1 MKLFKVYLDSNTAQ
15 RQASAAMSSDVSQH
29 LQINTPLIAPLQSMV
44 KQYSEPDLAYV
55 VDFNYYKGRHY
66 FGEIFRVGVFLTL
79 QNAIQY
85 ALSLCFLH
93 PNGSIPNSYNRETR
107 SWNVVN
113 ASSIVTRFTEAY
125 NVVIRETVL
134 DAPRFPKEA
143 LRSFSLTRGIFSYSY
158 SYDQSCDEFD
168 SIECY
173 RDWKSSLD
181 KLFTGIPRHICSSSG
196 HIIRRSIE
204 KPYYYDEFEH
214 VCRVCGK
221 MAVPDLSAEQEK
233 TDYLISS
240 YTGADILRVDYQCV
254 SLVALQVVLVKPR
267 LASK

>member
-1 MKLFKVYLDSNTAQ
+1 
-15 RQASAAMSSDVSQH
+15 MSSDVSQH

-93 PNGSIPNSYNRETR
+93 PNGSIPNNYNRETR
-107 SWNVVN
+107 SWNVIN
-113 ASSIVTRFTEAY
+113 ASSIVIQRFIEAY
-125 NVVIRETVL
+125 NVVIRETII
-134 DAPRFPKEA
+134 DAPRFPKET
-143 LRSFSLTRGIFSYSY
+143 LRAFSLTRGIFLYTY
-158 SYDQSCDEFD
+158 NQQSCDEFD

-196 HIIRRSIE
+196 HIIRRTVE
-204 KPYYYDEFEH
+204 KPYFYDAFEH

-240 YTGADILRVDYQCV
+240 YTGADILRFDYQRINV
-254 SLVALQVVLVKPR
+254 LPLKLVLVKGR
-267 LASK
+267 LG